1 MGIGSDTTD
10 ANILNL
16 INPFVF
22 SSHINSLMQQITCSM
37 GVLNINYVRDC
48 KARKME
54 YKLTR
59 TPGIFRLKIADN
71 LEDLLK
77 KMNFTEISKDFDTDL
92 LSFLRQWI
100 IDLNLKNVDYGGLQM
115 IDYEK
120 LGDKVTEIGTTHSDL
135 GNDVMLRINEENG
148 ICVEGLIIC
157 KTENMNFTK
166 ALFDGVSALKYR
178 QLALCVPGSGKVFAY
193 HVESEKFAEIMAEN
207 IKDIVDCYPSGLF
220 AIIDNKVY
228 YFTSE
233 EYMELCNKVCSDKD
247 YTSANIGQHFEIKP
261 NGPKQLDQTYLTDNN
276 YDNTLRIIS
285 FYHDYLENKPFI
297 EVDDDCLN
305 LLFQIISDINSTLY
319 ANALIERLNAKKSP
333 TDIILSKRYTQGNP

>member
-22 SSHINSLMQQITCSM
+22 SSYINSLKQQITCSM
-37 GVLNINYVRDC
+37 GVLNINYVRC
-48 KARKME
+48 NARKME

-71 LEDLLK
+71 FEDLLK

-135 GNDVMLRINEENG
+135 GNDVMLRINEDNG

-157 KTENMNFTK
+157 KTKNMNFTE
-166 ALFDGVSALKYR
+166 ALLDGVSALEHR
-178 QLALCVPGSGKVFAY
+178 QLALYAPGSGKVFAY